1 MKARM
6 PKAERHV
13 SKKEIRILCDMIMMT
28 AMIVLIEQFQFGCKE
43 VNGKKPRLQTFVD
56 AMEKQ
61 FKYFG
66 RVFDSEAYDGIK
78 GRLESYGVYY
88 GEMKGDDGL
97 GD

>member
-6 PKAERHV
+6 PKAERHI
-13 SKKEIRILCDMIMMT
+13 SKKEIGILCDMIMMT
-28 AMIVLIEQFQFGCKE
+28 AMIVLIEEFQFGCKE

-66 RVFDSEAYDGIK
+66 MVFDSEAYAGIK

-88 GEMKGDDGL
+88 REMKGDDVL

>member
-1 MKARM
+1 MKART
-6 PKAERHV
+6 PKAERHI
-13 SKKEIRILCDMIMMT
+13 SKKEIRILFDMIMMT
-28 AMIVLIEQFQFGCKE
+28 AMIVLIEEFQFGCKE

-66 RVFDSEAYDGIK
+66 MVFDSEAYDGIK

-88 GEMKGDDGL
+88 GEMKGDDIL

>member
-1 MKARM
+1 MKART
-6 PKAERHV
+6 PKAERHI
-13 SKKEIRILCDMIMMT
+13 SKKEIRILFDMIMMT
-28 AMIVLIEQFQFGCKE
+28 AMIVLIEEFQFGCKE

-66 RVFDSEAYDGIK
+66 MVFDSEAYDGIK

-88 GEMKGDDGL
+88 GEKKGDDVL